1 MKIMQLIALSLL
13 LVSADVFAKTVLIT
27 GSNRGIG
34 LELARQ
40 YGEAGWDVIATT
52 RKPKKSDDLQKLSK
66 QFSNIKI
73 EKLDVTNV
81 DQIGALAKKYEGKP
95 IDVLIN
101 NAGVMGDYDKQK
113 MGQFDYGELDWV
125 IDVNTK
131 GPLRMAMAFKDNVE
145 ASEEKKIVILASALG
160 SVTMAPFIRDMY
172 WYKISKVG
180 MSVAMASLQVD
191 LKKAGSDIT
200 VLRLG
205 PGMVKTDMLKESGS
219 YDRGIPASE
228 AVAGMREV
236 IEKATPNMAKKTYN
250 YDGKPVPN

>member
-1 MKIMQLIALSLL
+1 MKFTQLMLLSLL
-13 LVSADVFAKTVLIT
+13 LVSADLLAKTVLIT

-34 LELARQ
+34 LEFAKQ
-40 YGEAGWDVIATT
+40 YAEEGWDVIATT
-52 RKPKKSDDLQKLSK
+52 RKPNKADDLQALAK
-66 QFSNIKI
+66 QFPNLKI
-73 EKLDVTNV
+73 EKLDVTKEK
-81 DQIGALAKKYEGKP
+81 QIADLAKKYKGKP

-101 NAGVMGDYDKQK
+101 NAGVLGDYEKQK
-113 MGQFDYGELDWV
+113 LGQFDYDELDWV
-125 IDVNTK
+125 ISVNTK
-131 GPLRMAMAFKDNVE
+131 GPLRMAEAFRENVE

-191 LKKAGSDIT
+191 LKKAGSEIT

-205 PGMVKTDMLKESGS
+205 PGMVQTDMLKESGS
-219 YDRGIPASE
+219 YDRGIPSKDS
-228 AVAGMREV
+228 VAGMRSV
-236 IEKATPNMAKKTYN
+236 IEKATQNMAKKTYN